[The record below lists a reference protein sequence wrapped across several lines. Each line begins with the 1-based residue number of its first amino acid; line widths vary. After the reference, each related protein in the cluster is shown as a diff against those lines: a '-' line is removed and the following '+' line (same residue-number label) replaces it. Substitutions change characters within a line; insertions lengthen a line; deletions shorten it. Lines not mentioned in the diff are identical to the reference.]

1 MSDVLDRIL
10 GFLPEMGILLFAV
23 SMVISLLILQRVN
36 DWVNEKL
43 KLPYMEETNLQQ
55 RKMLEQRK
63 ESE

>member
-1 MSDVLDRIL
+1 MIDVQDRIL
-10 GFLPEMGILLFAV
+10 GFIPEMGTLLIAI
-23 SMVISLLILQRVN
+23 SMVICLLILQRVN